1 MVQELAASGLRWSC
15 PPQWL
20 RADSTAH
27 LKPSRGIIGQARAV
41 RSLELGLAISSL
53 GFNVFV
59 AGLVGTGRMTAIELH
74 LRSLADQGPPPD
86 DLLYVHNFASPEQP
100 RLLRLEA
107 GHGTA
112 LQDLMDRLL
121 HELARILPGL
131 FSGEDFQKHLE
142 ISVEDLKGTQQGLI
156 RDFEEKVRAGGFT
169 LVQVQV
175 GSVTRP
181 EILPVVDDRP
191 VTMEKLGSLAEEG
204 KVDKTRLAEWETAH
218 AKLSEELQRVFREVM
233 TLREEMV
240 SRAEALRRATIEPVL
255 KAAFADIARAVGDP
269 RVCPYLDEVQK
280 DLIDHIEI
288 LAQPDGGEDGA
299 DPLLRYRVNVIVD
312 NGPTMG
318 RPVVIETEPTFAN
331 LFGTLE
337 ARVGRDLQS
346 STSDHT
352 RIRAGSLL
360 RANGGFL
367 VLNAFDAVSEAGVW
381 PALKRALRY
390 RRAVIRP
397 RDVLFALT
405 GQALQPEP
413 VDLDVK
419 VVMVGDRALYD
430 MLHELDEDFRKIF
443 KVLADFD
450 SEMPRGEAQ
459 VTEFLALMAKIV
471 RDEKLPHLNREGMA
485 ALVEEGVRL
494 ARNRGRLSARFSDVA
509 DVLREAAFLTRAQ
522 HKRFVG
528 RQQVR
533 AAVCARRERFNLPEE
548 KLTEFMLDNVL
559 HVETSGV
566 AVGQIN
572 GLAVYDLGYH
582 AFGLPGRVTAR
593 VALGK
598 EGVVNIEREARLS
611 GPTHDKGVL
620 ILTGFLGSLFATE
633 KPLSMTATIAFEQS
647 YGGID
652 GDSASST
659 EVYAILSA
667 LSNLPLRQDL
677 AVTGSVDQGGRI
689 QAIGGVNEKIEGFF
703 ELCRRRGLSGSQGV
717 MIPVD
722 NVADLQIEPEVVEAV
737 AAGHFHIFPV
747 AWIADGIELLTGVP
761 AGERDAGRPLPARH
775 RLRPLRHPPRRDG
788 RAAPA
793 VQGRVSPRRPR
804 GRGEPVESRPR
815 TWTWTWTWTWTP
827 INMVGHRKKPAC
839 SVSPCELSGAA
850 RSRSRSR
857 STSTSRF
864 EC

>member
-1 MVQELAASGLRWSC
+1 MV
-15 PPQWL
+15 
-20 RADSTAH
+20 
-27 LKPSRGIIGQARAV
+27 
-41 RSLELGLAISSL
+41 
-53 GFNVFV
+53 
-59 AGLVGTGRMTAIELH
+59 
-74 LRSLADQGPPPD
+74 
-86 DLLYVHNFASPEQP
+86 
-100 RLLRLEA
+100 
-107 GHGTA
+107 
-112 LQDLMDRLL
+112 
-121 HELARILPGL
+121 
-131 FSGEDFQKHLE
+131 
-142 ISVEDLKGTQQGLI
+142 
-156 RDFEEKVRAGGFT
+156 
-169 LVQVQV
+169 
-175 GSVTRP
+175 
-181 EILPVVDDRP
+181 
-191 VTMEKLGSLAEEG
+191 
-204 KVDKTRLAEWETAH
+204 
-218 AKLSEELQRVFREVM
+218 
-233 TLREEMV
+233 
-240 SRAEALRRATIEPVL
+240 
-255 KAAFADIARAVGDP
+255 
-269 RVCPYLDEVQK
+269 
-280 DLIDHIEI
+280 
-288 LAQPDGGEDGA
+288 
-299 DPLLRYRVNVIVD
+299 VD

-337 ARVGRDLQS
+337 ARLGHDLQS

-459 VTEFLALMAKIV
+459 VGEFLALMAKIV

-509 DVLREAAFLTRAQ
+509 DILREAAFLTRAQ
-522 HKRFVG
+522 HRRFVG
-528 RQQVR
+528 REQVR
-533 AAVCARRERFNLPEE
+533 AAVRARRERFNLPEE
-548 KLTEFMLDNVL
+548 KLTDFMLEDVL
-559 HVETSGV
+559 HVETDGAV
-566 AVGQIN
+566 VGQIN

-620 ILTGFLGSLFATE
+620 ILQGFLAGLFATE
-633 KPLSMTATIAFEQS
+633 KPLSMTASLAFEQS
-647 YGGID
+647 YGGVD

-667 LSNLPLRQDL
+667 LSDLPLRQDL
-677 AVTGSVDQGGRI
+677 AVTGSVDQHGRI

-703 ELCRRRGLSGSQGV
+703 ELCRRRGLSGQPGRDDPRRQRGRPAARARGGRGGGGRAVSTS
-717 MIPVD
+717 IP
-722 NVADLQIEPEVVEAV
+722 I
-737 AAGHFHIFPV
+737 AA
-747 AWIADGIELLTGVP
+747 IAEGIELLTGRGGRGTGPRRRLP
-761 AGERDAGRPLPARH
+761 AGH

-788 RAAPA
+788 RAAQA
-793 VQGRVSPRRPR
+793 VQGRVSPRPPGEREE
-804 GRGEPVESRPR
+804 GRGES
-815 TWTWTWTWTWTP
+815 
-827 INMVGHRKKPAC
+827 PA
-839 SVSPCELSGAA
+839 
-850 RSRSRSR
+850 RHN
-857 STSTSRF
+857 T
-864 EC
+864 